1 MSYEVWKVG
10 DGAVFEGVDAAVEG
24 EENSENLD
32 RRTWASL
39 STKISDF
46 ASNGFDVT

>member
-24 EENSENLD
+24 EGEGEEEKS
-32 RRTWASL
+32 
-39 STKISDF
+39 
-46 ASNGFDVT
+46 